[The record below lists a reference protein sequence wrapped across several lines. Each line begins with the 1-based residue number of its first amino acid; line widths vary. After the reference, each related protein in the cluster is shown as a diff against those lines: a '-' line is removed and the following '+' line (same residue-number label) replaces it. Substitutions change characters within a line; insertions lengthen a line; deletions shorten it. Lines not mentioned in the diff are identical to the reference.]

1 MLVEIHWHDMIISLP
16 YIPPASVFNALVLTL
31 PIYLSR
37 FVVKSLITKVHDIQS
52 SIICHNRIDYFISCK
67 DLLRFAVNIEQ
78 SWNIYNVDTTG
89 S

>member
-52 SIICHNRIDYFISCK
+52 SIKFMTVSIISFHVK
-67 DLLRFAVNIEQ
+67 
-78 SWNIYNVDTTG
+78 IY
-89 S
+89 